1 MEFKKE
7 DENYIY
13 NVIGR
18 NVKKYRKE
26 KKLTQAQLAEQIDY
40 SLSFIASIES
50 KKYQSF
56 SLGALWR
63 ISLILGIDMYKL
75 CIDENQEQLE
85 KPKFIKYKCEKCNY
99 ETDIPYELIEL
110 LNKANSIANQ
120 HDKNV
125 PTFNCAN
132 CDGIIKPKE
141 NNY

>member
-1 MEFKKE
+1 M
-7 DENYIY
+7 
-13 NVIGR
+13 
-18 NVKKYRKE
+18 
-26 KKLTQAQLAEQIDY
+26 TQAQLAEQMDY

-110 LNKANSIANQ
+110 LNKANSISNQ
-120 HDKNV
+120 HDKNI